1 MKDVAL
7 LIDTLSPL
15 KVNLLE
21 LEILISIQLTSG
33 ELQMLIH
40 KDIDYKQWPDYDQY
54 SLIISSKELMQ
65 IRRLGS
71 PLVAH
76 YYSPLCPNSRSS
88 SKPYYQ
94 FWSKVNKNRDLDLK
108 VVSFNC
114 LPAPHLKPL
123 LNICDCFTKQG
134 LCQWSSTV
142 FYNKSKFGLRYT
154 KHRIKSMKELETF
167 VSAAMELD
175 SSPDDHIAQV
185 LHSSTLIESTV
196 TLEEVKQYG
205 KENNLGNFNNKWQNR
220 PKKPKKEWCDSIGYT
235 VIVNLDDQ
243 YIHKSQK
250 RHRNQPNRQQPLGQ
264 LHGTMWIQPSI
275 WVRHNS
281 YQQWDQLNQFYS
293 SKKKLLLLFLDFHFL
308 SFGLKKSRIYSHY
321 NDRFLSQVKD

>member
-1 MKDVAL
+1 
-7 LIDTLSPL
+7 
-15 KVNLLE
+15 
-21 LEILISIQLTSG
+21 
-33 ELQMLIH
+33 
-40 KDIDYKQWPDYDQY
+40 
-54 SLIISSKELMQ
+54 MQ

-220 PKKPKKEWCDSIGYT
+220 PKKPKKE
-235 VIVNLDDQ
+235 
-243 YIHKSQK
+243 
-250 RHRNQPNRQQPLGQ
+250 
-264 LHGTMWIQPSI
+264 
-275 WVRHNS
+275 
-281 YQQWDQLNQFYS
+281 
-293 SKKKLLLLFLDFHFL
+293 
-308 SFGLKKSRIYSHY
+308 
-321 NDRFLSQVKD
+321 